1 MDEQDNVFKLSRP
14 LMVDGEELQELP
26 YDFDK
31 MTARDKLMVTV
42 EMAAAGLPQSTV
54 GDVDP
59 AYQLFLFA
67 KTGVVASGGKIAVPD
82 VLRISAKDAQRGSS
96 LARSFFYL

>member
-14 LMVDGEELQELP
+14 LMVDGEKLQELP
-26 YDFDK
+26 YDFEK

-54 GDVDP
+54 EDVDP
-59 AYQLFLFA
+59 AYQLILFA
-67 KTGVVASGGKIAVPD
+67 KAVEVASGGKIAVPD

>member
-1 MDEQDNVFKLSRP
+1 MEDHTNVLKLSRP

-26 YDFDK
+26 YNFEK

-42 EMAAAGLPQSTV
+42 EMAAAGLPQTTV
-54 GDVDP
+54 EDVDP
-59 AYQLFLFA
+59 AYQLILFA
-67 KTGVVASGGKIAVPD
+67 KAVEVASGGKIAVPD
-82 VLRISAKDAQRGSS
+82 VLRISAKDAQQGGT

>member
-1 MDEQDNVFKLSRP
+1 MDNQENVFELSRP

-54 GDVDP
+54 EDVDP
-59 AYQLFLFA
+59 AYQLILFA
-67 KTGVVASGGKIAVPD
+67 KAVEVASGGKIAVSD

>member
-14 LMVDGEELQELP
+14 LMVDGEELNEIP
-26 YDFDK
+26 YDFER

-54 GDVDP
+54 EDVDP
-59 AYQLFLFA
+59 AYQLILFA
-67 KTGVVASGGKIAVPD
+67 KAVEVASGGKIAVPD